1 MIYNMAIKDVTN
13 RSKMIRNTLI
23 FFLTLF
29 KIEFWPSKKFVGIG
43 RRKETVLLRVG
54 GMVNED
60 KYCRR

>member
-1 MIYNMAIKDVTN
+1 MAIKDVTT

-23 FFLTLF
+23 FFLTPF

-54 GMVNED
+54 GNGE
-60 KYCRR
+60 